1 MHAFKNYASP
11 YNGQIWNSFDP
22 ELPHK
27 DTEFAIK
34 NKLLDLLTE
43 LKVFNFVATLVLE
56 FKKVRRDDKTKY
68 NTFYSNSKTE
78 TNINEREIDGVFKSI
93 YATIISKI
101 QNSLVKCSGRVID
114 SDHNINI

>member
-1 MHAFKNYASP
+1 MHAFKSYASP
-11 YNGQIWNSFDP
+11 YNGKIWNSFDP

-27 DTEFAIK
+27 NTEFAIK

-43 LKVFNFVATLVLE
+43 LNGFNFVATLVLE

-68 NTFYSNSKTE
+68 NSKAE
-78 TNINEREIDGVFKSI
+78 TNINEREIDGAFESI

-101 QNSLVKCSGRVID
+101 QNSLVKCPGRVID